1 MRQLYVGS
9 LAQVTADCFPDN
21 IDYLALGHLHIPQKI
36 GGSETRRYSGSP
48 VPMGF
53 GERGAKSV
61 ASWISPGRQASV
73 GACPFCF
80 SGSWN
85 ALWVGRPSTRLKAIA
100 AEGNRGSKSSIRQR
114 THQRSP
120 RPGRSA
126 YGERIGKSL
135 RINRRSGTRLERDDA
150 DTLRWTYTGV

>member
-61 ASWISPGRQASV
+61 CLV
-73 GACPFCF
+73 GFCGPSGHRGVPARSCF
-80 SGSWN
+80 SG
-85 ALWVGRPSTRLKAIA
+85 AG
-100 AEGNRGSKSSIRQR
+100 
-114 THQRSP
+114 TH
-120 RPGRSA
+120 
-126 YGERIGKSL
+126 
-135 RINRRSGTRLERDDA
+135 
-150 DTLRWTYTGV
+150 